1 MVFTVAT
8 AQAYS
13 VVGEQTL
20 YTSQSDG
27 ALITQV
33 VGNQILEWRLPRDGW
48 GANPSLDLFVDGQPA
63 GSISLAQL
71 IRLRPPA
78 RVVGEPDQRGVVL
91 GEPRRRRGEDR
102 PECLDAGDDRL
113 LLVFNREQQ

>member
-13 VVGEQTL
+13 VVGEQAL

-48 GANPSLDLFVDGQPA
+48 EQ
-63 GSISLAQL
+63 
-71 IRLRPPA
+71 IRLLICLLMA
-78 RVVGEPDQRGVVL
+78 SQQ
-91 GEPRRRRGEDR
+91 DR
-102 PECLDAGDDRL
+102 SRS
-113 LLVFNREQQ
+113 RS